1 MALLYGEKERDS
13 LSVADLT
20 WLEKRRIEAFFSSNN
35 WFANHNELSNLFK
48 SYKLDQYEIKKSILR
63 GSKRDRVRDV
73 FIYCPNSVTASI
85 LLELLEIGRVK
96 RRDLIMHYQW
106 QSDYKECKAIL
117 ESLKLRDEG
126 APEVELSKTYFQN
139 QKELLLKDWSDANL
153 GIWISQYLF
162 MDHELADKLL
172 MKYQEGLTV
181 MMILQDDEKNHQL
194 QESHWDK
201 MPCSIWW
208 FPKKIQGRGI
218 NHHKFCIIDGQVLW
232 HGSFNFTWSASNL
245 NQEAFSRNANIANVR
260 EFSTEFTRLRR
271 FIDEEERARKS
282 IS

>member
-1 MALLYGEKERDS
+1 M
-13 LSVADLT
+13 ADLT
-20 WLEKRRIEAFFSSNN
+20 WLEKQRIEDFFSSARTPTN
-35 WFANHNELSNLFK
+35 WFASHDQLNELFRK
-48 SYKLDQYEIKKSILR
+48 YKLEQYDLEKPGPS
-63 GSKRDRVRDV
+63 GFSKREKIRALWNA
-73 FIYCPNSVTASI
+73 CPNSVVAEI
-85 LLELLEIGRVK
+85 LLELLEIGMATHEIIPSEWGK
-96 RRDLIMHYQW
+96 GYD
-106 QSDYKECKAIL
+106 ECKNIL
-117 ESLKLRDEG
+117 QSLKFRDEG
-126 APEVELSKTYFQN
+126 APEVELCKTHFQN

-162 MDHELADKLL
+162 MDHEMADKLL

-271 FIDEEERARKS
+271 LIDEHKRAHKS